1 MVSLL
6 CFLGMWSG
14 EELGS
19 DDAHHYRHGGQS
31 DHQTSLQPGGR
42 RREPP
47 VWRGALLPK
56 RLPRLPQW

>member
-1 MVSLL
+1 
-6 CFLGMWSG
+6 MWSG

-19 DDAHHYRHGGQS
+19 DDTHHNRHGGRS
-31 DHQTSLQPGGR
+31 DHQTGLQPGGR
-42 RREPP
+42 RCEPP